1 MSAPSGRIALYCVGI
16 GVMAYLLFPVCV
28 VIGVSFSSSD
38 FLTFPPPGLS
48 LQWYRQF
55 FSSPDWLRSYAIT
68 FEVGSATALLSL
80 LIGVPTAFALSRWR
94 LRGRGLIE
102 ALLLAALVTP
112 PIIRAIALYIYYVP
126 MHLIDTIAGL
136 VLAHTVT
143 GIPYV
148 VFNVMAGLRSY
159 DRDLERAALIH
170 GASPWQATLRVTLPA
185 LSPSVIVGAIFAFLQ
200 SAQEL
205 LVANFVL
212 GTVEKPLA
220 VQLWDGVRISL
231 QPIIAAASSNLIALA
246 LLAFAAATLIEWHG
260 RRRLA
265 ALA

>member
-1 MSAPSGRIALYCVGI
+1 MSTSMSRTVLWTLSI

-28 VIGVSFSSSD
+28 VIGVSFSSSS

-55 FSSPDWLRSYAIT
+55 FSSPDWLHSYAIT
-68 FEVGSATALLSL
+68 FEVGGATALLSL
-80 LIGVPTAFALSRWR
+80 LLGIPTAFALSRSR
-94 LRGRGLIE
+94 LPGRAAVE

-126 MHLIDTIAGL
+126 LGLIDTITGL

-143 GIPYV
+143 GVPYV

-159 DRDLERAALIH
+159 DRDLERAAIIH
-170 GASPWQATLRVTLPA
+170 GASPWQAALRVTLPA
-185 LSPSVIVGAIFAFLQ
+185 ISPSVIVGAIFAFLQ

-205 LVANFVL
+205 LVADFVL

-220 VQLWDGVRISL
+220 VQLWEGVRISL

-246 LLAFAAATLIEWHG
+246 LLAFAAATVIEWRG
-260 RRRLA
+260 RQRLA
-265 ALA
+265 AAA